1 MSGISRIGVGRF
13 SALAVGVS
21 MLALAGGP
29 AMAQDVTEASE
40 ANETAERTD
49 TNVIIVTAQFREQA
63 LQDTPL
69 AITAVTA
76 EDLQARSQ
84 TDLATI
90 ADSAPNVQ
98 IRPQTAAFGPSV
110 TASIRGIG

>member
-1 MSGISRIGVGRF
+1 
-13 SALAVGVS
+13 
-21 MLALAGGP
+21 
-29 AMAQDVTEASE
+29 MAQDESADE
-40 ANETAERTD
+40 EQPR
-49 TNVIIVTAQFREQA
+49 NVIIVTAQFREQA

-76 EDLQARSQ
+76 EELQARSQ

-110 TASIRGIG
+110 TAS